1 MSNVIIYFASAFF
14 TIGLEER
21 QKKNSAMSLITSLS

>member
-1 MSNVIIYFASAFF
+1 MLSYILQSLFF